1 MSSNSRDLESFIT
14 CRQDGAR
21 AFAEGDGTRL
31 RRRSISSITAILR
44 DTSVL
49 IVEAGPTGLALAC
62 DLLSRG
68 VDAVVLDRLEGP
80 ATAMRAVGLQPR
92 GRQILERLGA
102 LGDVT
107 NEAAPHSHLDV
118 SADVRSVRTV
128 NEDAFRSPDEESLV
142 WVPQT
147 TIERRLRER
156 LEELGGEIRWGH
168 DVIGARADARGVEVT
183 VRTVD
188 GERALRADW
197 LVGCDGAHNVVRG
210 LIGAPF
216 DGGSIPDIFLN
227 RRRESTFRQGRILI
241 AGDAAHPTSPL
252 GRRGVNTGLDD
263 AFNLGWKLAM
273 VVSRRADEYLLDS
286 YEAER
291 RPARERIER
300 ATTRWANWLLGER
313 RTQLIS
319 RRCPELR
326 AMRSRVIPGW
336 LTRGRKALQSSY
348 SRGPLTPSVRSAL
361 LARVIEGG
369 PQAGDECPD
378 APCVRSH
385 DSKRTSLRREVGANW
400 GLIFFGGPEE
410 ATQACV
416 DVARS
421 RLGSS
426 TLRVLRVA
434 VGNHAHW
441 WWDHDDDVEDD
452 QGAIVR
458 ACRPGKATAILL
470 RPDGHLAWRSR
481 EPDFLALTSWL
492 DGTLCAKTRGSNR
505 PERAEEQEVGGWTPT
520 SDARLSA

>member
-14 CRQDGAR
+14 CRQDGTR
-21 AFAEGDGTRL
+21 AFAEGDGRL
-31 RRRSISSITAILR
+31 RRKPISSIEAILR
-44 DTSVL
+44 DASVL

-80 ATAMRAVGLQPR
+80 ATATRAVGLQPR

-102 LGDVT
+102 LGDLT
-107 NEAAPHSHLDV
+107 NEAAPDSHLDV
-118 SADVRSVRTV
+118 SADARSVHTV
-128 NEDAFRSPDEESLV
+128 NEDTFRGAEDESWV

-156 LEELGGEIRWGH
+156 LEELGGEVRWGH
-168 DVIGARADARGVEVT
+168 DVIGARADATGVEVT
-183 VRTVD
+183 VRTID

-216 DGGSIPDIFLN
+216 DRGSIPETFLN

-241 AGDAAHPTSPL
+241 AGDAAHLTTPL
-252 GRRGVNTGLDD
+252 GGKGVNTGLDD

-291 RPARERIER
+291 RPARERVER
-300 ATTRWANWLLGER
+300 ATTPWANLLLGER
-313 RTQLIS
+313 RAQLIS
-319 RRCPELR
+319 RRCQELR
-326 AMRSRVIPGW
+326 AMRSRVIPSW
-336 LTRGRKALQSSY
+336 LTRPRKALQTSY
-348 SRGPLTPSVRSAL
+348 SRGPLTSSLRSAL

-369 PQAGDECPD
+369 PQAGDEGPD

-434 VGNHAHW
+434 VGNHAR
-441 WWDHDDDVEDD
+441 WWDHDDDIEDD
-452 QGAIVR
+452 EGAIVR
-458 ACRPGKATAILL
+458 IYRPGKTTAILL

-481 EPDFLALTSWL
+481 EPDFLALASWL
-492 DGTLCAKTRGSNR
+492 DGTLCAKTCGSNR
-505 PERAEEQEVGGWTPT
+505 PERAAEEEVGRWTPT